1 MRVTGATGKRLEE
14 SKRINQSL
22 SALGNVIK
30 ALTEQKIRVH
40 IPFRD
45 SKLTRLLE
53 DSLGGNC
60 KTTMMAMIS
69 PASESFFESH
79 QTLKFAT
86 RAKKI
91 KNEARINEDVD
102 QRTLLRKYQIELKK
116 LKQELAE
123 KNLSMTGMNQAD
135 LMQLEAER
143 KQAEADKNAAI
154 NALEIRSHEFL
165 QAQEDKRQLEEKI
178 KAMNSQMLAGGKKI
192 EDTPQFRSAL
202 EEQQR
207 LIRQEYELKLNEIE
221 RERNQIEEGKA
232 QVDRYKHLLLK
243 QRDIMIALTSRLNE
257 RDETIIQLQEELDA
271 YDRITMETEC
281 SIENMQSRI
290 GQLESFIR

>member
-257 RDETIIQLQEELDA
+257 RDETIIQL
-271 YDRITMETEC
+271 
-281 SIENMQSRI
+281 
-290 GQLESFIR
+290 